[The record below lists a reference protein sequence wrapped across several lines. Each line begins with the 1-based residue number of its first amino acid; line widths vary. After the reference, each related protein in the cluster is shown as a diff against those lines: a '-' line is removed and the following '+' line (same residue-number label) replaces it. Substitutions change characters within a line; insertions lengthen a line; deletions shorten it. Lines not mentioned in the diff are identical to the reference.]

1 LLLLDDSSSSSCS
14 SSSSSSSGSSSSDD
28 EDRLYVEHEFDCLFA
43 PPQKRPKI
51 ETYLDTVHQYSDEE
65 FRRNFRLMR
74 PIAYELIDNFGASPM
89 FPPATHGGLPVKTPE
104 EHVLSFLWYAA
115 NRSCIRDVAG
125 RFNVAESSLHRMM
138 RRVVDFILS
147 IGPQVVKFPSDL
159 QQMAEDFQKVSGVP
173 GTVGCIDG
181 SYIATHAPAKKIRS
195 TYVNRHHFPS
205 FTLQAVCDRR
215 KRFVDVFTG
224 HPSKVHDGRVFR
236 TSSIAAKLPQIC
248 SVDKYHIL
256 GDAAYPIR
264 EYLLTPY
271 RNYGKQT
278 RKERI
283 FNAKFSGTRVLIE
296 NAFADLKNR
305 FRRLKQLEFWG
316 VDFSTKFIIACC
328 VLHNLCIDGGDDT
341 VEEDEDD
348 SAPPV
353 RRVPDED
360 EDFPNE
366 AGLRKRGEQK
376 RRAVLAQMGIQ

>member
-1 LLLLDDSSSSSCS
+1 
-14 SSSSSSSGSSSSDD
+14 
-28 EDRLYVEHEFDCLFA
+28 
-43 PPQKRPKI
+43 
-51 ETYLDTVHQYSDEE
+51 
-65 FRRNFRLMR
+65 
-74 PIAYELIDNFGASPM
+74 
-89 FPPATHGGLPVKTPE
+89 
-104 EHVLSFLWYAA
+104 
-115 NRSCIRDVAG
+115 
-125 RFNVAESSLHRMM
+125 
-138 RRVVDFILS
+138 
-147 IGPQVVKFPSDL
+147 
-159 QQMAEDFQKVSGVP
+159 
-173 GTVGCIDG
+173 
-181 SYIATHAPAKKIRS
+181 
-195 TYVNRHHFPS
+195 NRHHFPS

-248 SVDKYHIL
+248 S
-256 GDAAYPIR
+256 
-264 EYLLTPY
+264 
-271 RNYGKQT
+271 
-278 RKERI
+278 RI

-348 SAPPV
+348 SAPLV

-360 EDFPNE
+360 EDFPSE